1 MRFSLRDWCLVMVS
15 VSLAIG
21 WWIDH
26 RVQTQ
31 RLDDLRLQWLAS
43 IPPPYPAP
51 SVRERMLEEEN
62 ALLRARLEE
71 QQAPA
76 IPQDKEPTK

>member
-31 RLDDLRLQWLAS
+31 RLDDLRMQWLAS

-51 SVRERMLEEEN
+51 SVRERMLEDEN
-62 ALLRARLEE
+62 ARLRALVA
-71 QQAPA
+71 QQQVPA
-76 IPQDKEPTK
+76 GPLNQEPMK

>member
-31 RLDDLRLQWLAS
+31 RLDDVRLQWLAS
-43 IPPPYPAP
+43 IPPPHPAP
-51 SVRERMLEEEN
+51 GVRERMLEEEN
-62 ALLRARLEE
+62 ARLRALVE
-71 QQAPA
+71 QQHAPA
-76 IPQDKEPTK
+76 GPLDQEPMK

>member
-1 MRFSLRDWCLVMVS
+1 MRFTLRDWLLVMIS
-15 VSLAIG
+15 LSLAIG

-51 SVRERMLEEEN
+51 GVRERMLEEEN
-62 ALLRARLEE
+62 ASLRARLEE
-71 QQAPA
+71 QQASGMS
-76 IPQDKEPTK
+76 QDKESTK